1 MPEQPFISA
10 DSHVVEPADLW
21 STRLEKAFRD
31 RAPSL
36 VMNPVGKKGL
46 YFLCEGLEPRL
57 MSSAFASG
65 VSPEALLA
73 YHQNTSLEEGRAG
86 GWDPA
91 PRLVDMALDGVAAEV
106 IYTSVGFGLLGL
118 LDGPFQAALF
128 RAYNDWLAEFC
139 AYAPTRL
146 AGLGMIPLLDI
157 AAGCL
162 ELRRCAKLGLRGA
175 LIMASPP
182 PGHAFAS
189 KEYDPFWAEAEA
201 LQMPVSL
208 HASAGHGPESKDKNR
223 SRYQSKMCSPHEI
236 QRSFIDILFSGVL
249 ERFPNL
255 KLVSAEND
263 IGWIPYFLYSA
274 DYYYRK
280 YLHYEPTELRM
291 PPSEYWKRQVYA
303 TFMDDAIG
311 IELCH
316 HVGANTY
323 MWASDYPHTQ
333 STWPH
338 SRAVIAE
345 NFATVSADIRSNI
358 TCYNA
363 ANLYGFDVEELA
375 QSPLSV
381 ETSTT

>member
-1 MPEQPFISA
+1 
-10 DSHVVEPADLW
+10 
-21 STRLEKAFRD
+21 
-31 RAPSL
+31 
-36 VMNPVGKKGL
+36 
-46 YFLCEGLEPRL
+46 

-189 KEYDPFWAEAEA
+189 KEYDSFWAEAEA
-201 LQMPVSL
+201 CRCP
-208 HASAGHGPESKDKNR
+208 
-223 SRYQSKMCSPHEI
+223 
-236 QRSFIDILFSGVL
+236 
-249 ERFPNL
+249 
-255 KLVSAEND
+255 
-263 IGWIPYFLYSA
+263 
-274 DYYYRK
+274 
-280 YLHYEPTELRM
+280 
-291 PPSEYWKRQVYA
+291 
-303 TFMDDAIG
+303 
-311 IELCH
+311 
-316 HVGANTY
+316 
-323 MWASDYPHTQ
+323 
-333 STWPH
+333 
-338 SRAVIAE
+338 
-345 NFATVSADIRSNI
+345 
-358 TCYNA
+358 
-363 ANLYGFDVEELA
+363 
-375 QSPLSV
+375 
-381 ETSTT
+381 

>member
-1 MPEQPFISA
+1 MPEQPLISA

-21 STRLEKAFRD
+21 STRLDKAYRD

-36 VMNPVGKKGL
+36 VMNPTGKKGL

-65 VSPEALLA
+65 VSPETLLA

-91 PRLVDMALDGVAAEV
+91 ARLVDMALDGVAAEV

-139 AYAPTRL
+139 AYAPKRL
-146 AGLGMIPLLDI
+146 AGLGMIPLLDV
-157 AAGCL
+157 AVGCQ
-162 ELRRCAKLGLRGA
+162 ELRRCAKIGLRGA

-182 PGHAFAS
+182 PGHSFAS
-189 KEYDPFWAEAEA
+189 KAYDPFWAEAEA

-208 HASAGHGPESKDKNR
+208 HASAGHGPESKDKSR
-223 SRYQSKMCSPHEI
+223 SRYQIKMCGPHEI
-236 QRSFIDILFSGVL
+236 QRSCIDILFSGVL

-280 YLHYEPTELRM
+280 YLHYEPTELRLL
-291 PPSEYWKRQVYA
+291 PSEYWKRQVYA

-311 IELCH
+311 IELYH
-316 HVGANTY
+316 HVGEHTY

-338 SRAVIAE
+338 SREVIAQ
-345 NFATVSADIRSNI
+345 NFATVSADVRRNI
-358 TCYNA
+358 TCNNVA
-363 ANLYGFDVEELA
+363 DLYGFDMEEFTQTA
-375 QSPLSV
+375 LSAEV
-381 ETSTT
+381 SSA

>member
-1 MPEQPFISA
+1 MSEQPIISA

-21 STRLEKAFRD
+21 SARLDKAFRD
-31 RAPSL
+31 RAPYF
-36 VMNPVGKKGL
+36 VMNPEGKKGL
-46 YFLCEGLEPRL
+46 YFICDGLESRL

-65 VSPEALLA
+65 VNSEDLLA
-73 YHQNTSLEEGRAG
+73 YHQNTSLEDGRAG

-91 PRLVDMALDGVAAEV
+91 PRLVDMALDGVEAEV
-106 IYTSVGFGLLGL
+106 LYTSVGFGLLGM
-118 LDGPFQAALF
+118 LDAPFQAALF

-139 AYAPTRL
+139 GYAPKRL
-146 AGLGMIPLLDI
+146 AGLGMIPLLDVE
-157 AAGCL
+157 AGCH

-182 PGHAFAS
+182 AGHSFAS
-189 KEYDPFWAEAEA
+189 HAYDPFWAEAEA
-201 LQMPVSL
+201 LQMPISL
-208 HASAGHGPESKDKNR
+208 HATAGHGPESKDKTR
-223 SRYQSKMCSPHEI
+223 SRYQIKMCAPHEI

-255 KLVSAEND
+255 KFVSAEND

-280 YLHYEPTELRM
+280 YLHYEPTELKM

-311 IELCH
+311 IEICH
-316 HVGANTY
+316 HVGEKTY

-333 STWPH
+333 STWPR
-338 SRAVIAE
+338 SREVITQ
-345 NFATVSADIRSNI
+345 NFATVSDDVRRNI
-358 TCYNA
+358 TCHNVA
-363 ANLYGFDVEELA
+363 DLYGFDVEELA
-375 QSPLSV
+375 KTALS
-381 ETSTT
+381 TGASAS

>member
-1 MPEQPFISA
+1 MPEQPLISA

-21 STRLEKAFRD
+21 STRLAKAYRD
-31 RAPSL
+31 RVPSL
-36 VMNPVGKKGL
+36 VMNPTGKKGL

-86 GWDPA
+86 AGSA
-91 PRLVDMALDGVAAEV
+91 ARLVDMALDGVEAEV

-139 AYAPTRL
+139 AYAPKRL
-146 AGLGMIPLLDI
+146 AGLGMIPLLDV
-157 AAGCL
+157 AVGCQ
-162 ELRRCAKLGLRGA
+162 ELRRCAKIGLRGA

-182 PGHAFAS
+182 PGHSFAS
-189 KEYDPFWAEAEA
+189 KAYDPFWAEAKA
-201 LQMPVSL
+201 LQMSVSL
-208 HASAGHGPESKDKNR
+208 HASAGHGPESKDKSR
-223 SRYQSKMCSPHEI
+223 SRYQIKMCGPHEI
-236 QRSFIDILFSGVL
+236 QRSCIDILFSGVL

-255 KLVSAEND
+255 KLVSAENE

-280 YLHYEPTELRM
+280 YLHYEPTELRLL
-291 PPSEYWKRQVYA
+291 PSEYWKRQVYA

-316 HVGANTY
+316 HVGEHNY

-338 SRAVIAE
+338 SRAVIAQ
-345 NFATVSADIRSNI
+345 NFATVSDDVCRNI
-358 TCYNA
+358 TCNNVA
-363 ANLYGFDVEELA
+363 DLYGFDMEELTQTA
-375 QSPLSV
+375 LNAEVSSA
-381 ETSTT
+381 

>member
-1 MPEQPFISA
+1 MPAQPLISA
-10 DSHVVEPADLW
+10 DSHVVEPANLW
-21 STRLEKAFRD
+21 STRLDKAFRD
-31 RAPSL
+31 RAPSI
-36 VMNPVGKKGL
+36 VMNPAGKRGL
-46 YFLCEGLEPRL
+46 YFLCDGLDPRL
-57 MSSAFASG
+57 LSSAFASG
-65 VSPEALLA
+65 VSAEALLA
-73 YHQNTSLEEGRAG
+73 YHENTSLEDGRAG

-91 PRLVDMALDGVAAEV
+91 PRLIDMALDGVEAEV

-118 LDGPFQAALF
+118 LDAPFQAALF

-146 AGLGMIPLLDI
+146 AGLGMIPLLDV
-157 AAGCL
+157 AVGCQ

-182 PGHAFAS
+182 PGDSFTS
-189 KEYDPFWAEAEA
+189 KAYDPFWAEAEA
-201 LQMPVSL
+201 LHMPVSL

-223 SRYQSKMCSPHEI
+223 SRYQIKMCNPHEI

-274 DYYYRK
+274 DYYYQK
-280 YLHYEPTELRM
+280 YLYYEPTELRM

-316 HVGANTY
+316 HVGEHTY

-333 STWPH
+333 STWPR
-338 SRAVIAE
+338 SREVIAQ
-345 NFATVSADIRSNI
+345 NFATVSDEVRRNI
-358 TCYNA
+358 TCDNVA
-363 ANLYGFDVEELA
+363 DLYGFDLA
-375 QSPLSV
+375 ALTQTAV
-381 ETSTT
+381 RADATRA

>member
-1 MPEQPFISA
+1 MSEQPIISA

-21 STRLEKAFRD
+21 SARLDKAFRD
-31 RAPSL
+31 RAPYF
-36 VMNPVGKKGL
+36 VMNPEGKKGL
-46 YFLCEGLEPRL
+46 YFICDGLESRL

-65 VSPEALLA
+65 VNSEDLLA
-73 YHQNTSLEEGRAG
+73 YHQNTSLEDGRAG

-91 PRLVDMALDGVAAEV
+91 PRLVDMALDGVQAEV
-106 IYTSVGFGLLGL
+106 IYTSVGFGLLGMT
-118 LDGPFQAALF
+118 DAPFQAALF

-139 AYAPTRL
+139 GYAPTRL
-146 AGLGMIPLLDI
+146 AGLGMIPLLDVE
-157 AAGCL
+157 AGCH

-182 PGHAFAS
+182 AGHSFANHA
-189 KEYDPFWAEAEA
+189 YDPFWAEAEA
-201 LQMPVSL
+201 LQMPISL
-208 HASAGHGPESKDKNR
+208 HATAGHGPESKDKTR
-223 SRYQSKMCSPHEI
+223 SRYQIKMCAPHEI

-255 KLVSAEND
+255 KFVSAEND

-280 YLHYEPTELRM
+280 YLHYEPTELQM

-311 IELCH
+311 IEICH
-316 HVGANTY
+316 HVGEKTY

-333 STWPH
+333 STWPR
-338 SRAVIAE
+338 SREVIAQ
-345 NFATVSADIRSNI
+345 NFATVSDDVRCNI
-358 TCYNA
+358 TCHNVA
-363 ANLYGFDVEELA
+363 DLYGFDVEELA
-375 QSPLSV
+375 KTALS
-381 ETSTT
+381 TGASAS

>member
-139 AYAPTRL
+139 AYAL
-146 AGLGMIPLLDI
+146 
-157 AAGCL
+157 
-162 ELRRCAKLGLRGA
+162 
-175 LIMASPP
+175 
-182 PGHAFAS
+182 PG
-189 KEYDPFWAEAEA
+189 
-201 LQMPVSL
+201 
-208 HASAGHGPESKDKNR
+208 
-223 SRYQSKMCSPHEI
+223 
-236 QRSFIDILFSGVL
+236 
-249 ERFPNL
+249 
-255 KLVSAEND
+255 
-263 IGWIPYFLYSA
+263 
-274 DYYYRK
+274 
-280 YLHYEPTELRM
+280 
-291 PPSEYWKRQVYA
+291 
-303 TFMDDAIG
+303 
-311 IELCH
+311 
-316 HVGANTY
+316 
-323 MWASDYPHTQ
+323 
-333 STWPH
+333 
-338 SRAVIAE
+338 
-345 NFATVSADIRSNI
+345 
-358 TCYNA
+358 
-363 ANLYGFDVEELA
+363 
-375 QSPLSV
+375 
-381 ETSTT
+381 